1 MDIKSDREKLVKAFD
16 HMVENVSHSI
26 HVAEEAVSPTID
38 EMVQNAQRITADLFK
53 LTKKESE
60 RLGKALKRDIKS
72 AHKTINQQGKE
83 LKDWLSFDLTLVED
97 KFIELIARAA
107 EKTWLDFRSFEEENK
122 NETDD
127 RATDSYRTGEICSA
141 GTLCCKNCVQTI
153 NLTKTSHIPPCP
165 HCHHTEFYR
174 VVS

>member
-38 EMVQNAQRITADLFK
+38 EMVQNAQKITADLFK

-60 RLGKALKRDIKS
+60 RLGKTLKRDIES
-72 AHKTINQQGKE
+72 ANKTLNQQGKE

-107 EKTWLDFRSFEEENK
+107 DKTWLEFRSFEDEE
-122 NETDD
+122 
-127 RATDSYRTGEICSA
+127 RQADSYHTGEICNA

-153 NLTKTSHIPPCP
+153 HMSKSGHIPPCP

>member
-1 MDIKSDREKLVKAFD
+1 MDIKSDREKLVKAFEY
-16 HMVENVSHSI
+16 MVENVSHNI
-26 HVAEEAVSPTID
+26 HVADEAVSPTID

-60 RLGKALKRDIKS
+60 RLGKALKRDIES
-72 AHKTINQQGKE
+72 ANKTLNQQGKE

-97 KFIELIARAA
+97 KFIELIARVAD
-107 EKTWLDFRSFEEENK
+107 KTWLEFRSFESD
-122 NETDD
+122 NEA
-127 RATDSYRTGEICSA
+127 RADDSYRTGEICNA

-153 NLTKTSHIPPCP
+153 HMSKTSHIPPCP

>member
-38 EMVQNAQRITADLFK
+38 ELIQNAQKITADLFK
-53 LTKKESE
+53 LTRKESE
-60 RLGKALKRDIKS
+60 RLGKALKRDIES
-72 AHKTINQQGKE
+72 ANKTLNQQGKE

-97 KFIELIARAA
+97 KFIELIARVAD
-107 EKTWLDFRSFEEENK
+107 KTWLEIRSFESD
-122 NETDD
+122 NEA
-127 RATDSYRTGEICSA
+127 RPADSYHTGEICNA

-153 NLTKTSHIPPCP
+153 HMSKSGHIPPCP
-165 HCHHTEFYR
+165 HCHHTDFYR

>member
-38 EMVQNAQRITADLFK
+38 EMVHNAQRITADLFK

-107 EKTWLDFRSFEEENK
+107 DKTWLDFRSFEEE
-122 NETDD
+122 E
-127 RATDSYRTGEICSA
+127 RQADSYHTGEICNV

-153 NLTKTSHIPPCP
+153 HMSKSGHIPPCP

>member
-38 EMVQNAQRITADLFK
+38 EMVQNAQKITADLFK

-72 AHKTINQQGKE
+72 ANTAINQQGKE

-107 EKTWLDFRSFEEENK
+107 DKTWLDFRSFEEENK
-122 NETDD
+122 SETDD
-127 RATDSYRTGEICSA
+127 RAADSYRTGEICSA

>member
-26 HVAEEAVSPTID
+26 HVADEAVSPTID
-38 EMVQNAQRITADLFK
+38 EMVQNAQKITANLFK
-53 LTKKESE
+53 LTKKESD
-60 RLGKALKRDIKS
+60 RLGKALKRDIES
-72 AHKTINQQGKE
+72 ANKTLNQQGKE

-97 KFIELIARAA
+97 KFIELIARVAD
-107 EKTWLDFRSFEEENK
+107 KTWLEFRSFESD
-122 NETDD
+122 NEA
-127 RATDSYRTGEICSA
+127 RPADSYHTGEICNA

-153 NLTKTSHIPPCP
+153 QMSRTSHIPPCP

>member
-38 EMVQNAQRITADLFK
+38 DMVHNAQKITADLFK
-53 LTKKESE
+53 LSKKESE
-60 RLGKALKRDIKS
+60 RLGKALKRDIES
-72 AHKTINQQGKE
+72 VNKTLNQQGKE

-97 KFIELIARAA
+97 KFAELIARAA
-107 EKTWLDFRSFEEENK
+107 DKTWLEFRSFENENDI
-122 NETDD
+122 ESDD
-127 RATDSYRTGEICSA
+127 RPSDSYRTGEICNA

-153 NLTKTSHIPPCP
+153 HLTKSGHIPPCP

-174 VVS
+174 VIS

>member
-60 RLGKALKRDIKS
+60 RLGKTLKRDIES
-72 AHKTINQQGKE
+72 AHKTLNQQGKE

-107 EKTWLDFRSFEEENK
+107 DKTWLDFRSFEDEE
-122 NETDD
+122 
-127 RATDSYRTGEICSA
+127 RQADSYHTGEICNV

-153 NLTKTSHIPPCP
+153 HMSKSGHIPPCP